1 MQKRLL
7 FLIIFLIM
15 VTSISSVTLYS
26 FIDEINTQR
35 KYKTMIIELDENTEL
50 IKKDMTDI
58 DIKYSE
64 LKSEKAHEVEE
75 YAVWEEI
82 NQKILEN
89 LK

>member
-1 MQKRLL
+1 
-7 FLIIFLIM
+7 M